1 MSINAKLGAV
11 LFALTTLLGCT
22 KEEDPNK
29 VYDIVLNNG
38 KTKLTLKIPYAYV
51 DWGSRL
57 PEGEDRLVRVNFSYP
72 SMRPTQSRVAEDSVS
87 LIIIL
92 EPNPNLTRSN
102 IALNSILRDMKTP
115 TRLPPRYVGKEGVF
129 DIYTTQDF
137 QTNAVKKEYF
147 THDQLGNLLNF
158 REQPGLR
165 SHGNRPYANALDLR
179 YGFDPSL
186 QGNQLEVDRAVT
198 ALIDQWLQK

>member
-51 DWGSRL
+51 QWDAQR
-57 PEGEDRLVRVNFSYP
+57 GESKSVWVNFSYP
-72 SMRPTQSRVAEDSVS
+72 SMLPTKSLIPSKDSVS
-87 LIIIL
+87 LLIVL
-92 EPNPNLTRSN
+92 EQDPNLTRSH
-102 IALNSILRDMKTP
+102 IVFNSILRDMKTP

-129 DIYTTQDF
+129 DVYETPDRHTQ
-137 QTNAVKKEYF
+137 TVPKEYF
-147 THDQLGNLLNF
+147 TYDGFGNLLNF
-158 REQPGLR
+158 RAQPGLR
-165 SHGNRPYANALDLR
+165 SNGNRNYENTLDLR
-179 YGFDPSL
+179 YIFDPSL
-186 QGNQLEVDRAVT
+186 QDKQLEVDRAVT